1 MRVPIAIAA
10 LNAPSL
16 GPAAAA
22 TGGVDEPRSDVA
34 PSRSVAVAEAWIWD
48 AASSL
53 ERGWLGQ
60 RGCTRCRARGRADRE
75 QAIGSS

>member
-34 PSRSVAVAEAWIWD
+34 PSRSVAVAEACIWD

-53 ERGWLGQ
+53 ERGW
-60 RGCTRCRARGRADRE
+60 
-75 QAIGSS
+75 